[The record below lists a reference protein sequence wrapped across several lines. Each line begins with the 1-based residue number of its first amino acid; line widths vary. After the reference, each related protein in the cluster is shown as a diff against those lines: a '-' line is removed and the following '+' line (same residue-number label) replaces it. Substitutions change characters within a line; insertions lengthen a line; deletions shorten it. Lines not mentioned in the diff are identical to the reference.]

1 VWRAA
6 RQASRT
12 AQHSG
17 SRAALQPEGVPRA
30 GARHRWGESVA
41 QQAAVPAA
49 QRERA
54 AAQRERAARRQAE
67 LEAVAAVPV
76 APQWARAPSGLLEEV
91 VSAAEP
97 KPD

>member
-1 VWRAA
+1 
-6 RQASRT
+6 
-12 AQHSG
+12 
-17 SRAALQPEGVPRA
+17 
-30 GARHRWGESVA
+30 VA

-49 QRERA
+49 AQRA

-67 LEAVAAVPV
+67 LEAVPV